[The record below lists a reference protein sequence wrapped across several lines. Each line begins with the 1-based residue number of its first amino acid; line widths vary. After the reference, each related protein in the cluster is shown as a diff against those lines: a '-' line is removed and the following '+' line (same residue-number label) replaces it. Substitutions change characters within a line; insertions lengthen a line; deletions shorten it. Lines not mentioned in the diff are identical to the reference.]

1 MLQRR
6 SIPLCIVLSI
16 ITCGI
21 YSLYW
26 FVKVTDELN
35 QVSGDRSAATGGM
48 SLLFTIITCGIY
60 GLYWAWKC
68 GERVNALR
76 AGRGTPD
83 GFLHIVFLVLN
94 LFELNI
100 VNLALIQDE
109 LNQYAV

>member
-16 ITCGI
+16 VTCGI

-26 FVKVTDELN
+26 YVKATDELKY
-35 QVSGDRSAATGGM
+35 VSGDVQATSGGM
-48 SLLFTIITCGIY
+48 SLLFDIITCGIY
-60 GLYWAWKC
+60 GLYWGWKC
-68 GERVNALR
+68 GERVNYLR
-76 AGRGTPD
+76 ARRGTPD

-94 LFELNI
+94 LFGLKI
-100 VNLALIQDE
+100 VTLALIQDE